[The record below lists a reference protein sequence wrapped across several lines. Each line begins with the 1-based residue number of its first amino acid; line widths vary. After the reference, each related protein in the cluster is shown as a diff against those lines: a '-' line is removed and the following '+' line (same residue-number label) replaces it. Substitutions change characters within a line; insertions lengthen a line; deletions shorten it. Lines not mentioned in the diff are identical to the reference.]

1 MMNMSR
7 FSSLFACVAAI
18 LTVAS
23 CSNVANVDVQIEGL
37 PSTEVVVKQLDL
49 NKNTV
54 LDTLVTDHFGKIS
67 FKVELEE
74 GQPDFIYV
82 FKGDEKLVSLLLQAG
97 DNVSVKADASG
108 NYTVTG
114 SPESE
119 KLAQVEKDYAAA
131 VTKMETLAASFDG
144 ASSQE
149 AEAIRKSVTS
159 EYVSYYRSR
168 VRYVMENSK
177 SLTVIPVFYQVLGGN
192 LSVFGQPTDAIHFM
206 NVSDSLATVYPDSKY
221 VKALR
226 KQAEARKG
234 QMELMARLESADE
247 IGFPDIS
254 LPDIKGEKVRLSDLD
269 AKVIMVQF
277 WTATEAAQK
286 MLNIDVLKPLYEEFH
301 KKGFEIYQVALDPDK
316 TLWASVVRE
325 QKLPWISVCDGL
337 GAKSPYML
345 LYNLPGLP
353 ATYIISNGEL
363 VDGQIVDEKSLRNI
377 IKGVTNKC

>member
-1 MMNMSR
+1 MKNMSR

-23 CSNVANVDVQIEGL
+23 CSNVANVDIQIEGL
-37 PSTEVVVKQLDL
+37 SSTEVVVKQLDL

-82 FKGDEKLVSLLLQAG
+82 FKGDEKLVSLLLQSG

-131 VTKMETLAASFDG
+131 VTKMETLAASLDG

-377 IKGVTNKC
+377 IKKLL

>member
-1 MMNMSR
+1 MKNMSR

-23 CSNVANVDVQIEGL
+23 CSNVANVDIQIEGL

-82 FKGDEKLVSLLLQAG
+82 FKGDEKLVSLLLQSG

-377 IKGVTNKC
+377 IKKLL

>member
-1 MMNMSR
+1 MKNMSR

-23 CSNVANVDVQIEGL
+23 CSNVANVDIQIEGL

-82 FKGDEKLVSLLLQAG
+82 FKGDEKLVSLLLQSG

-131 VTKMETLAASFDG
+131 VTKMETLAASLDG

-377 IKGVTNKC
+377 IKKLL

>member
-23 CSNVANVDVQIEGL
+23 CSNVANVDIQIEGL

-114 SPESE
+114 SEESE

-131 VTKMETLAASFDG
+131 VTKMETLAASLDG

-168 VRYVMENSK
+168 VRYVMENIK

-353 ATYIISNGEL
+353 ATYIISDGEL

-377 IKGVTNKC
+377 VKKLL

>member
-377 IKGVTNKC
+377 IKKLL